1 MVLNAIKPA
10 LQKSVRGAL
19 AVALFCLLLST
30 ELRAQTDKEA
40 EEVATSLAICKD
52 VETDVEAAEE
62 EEEEEEEANQY
73 QPCEQ
78 YIDENIKN
86 NADTVKWML
95 EQIDMQKDRAADI
108 SNNYYR
114 NDQILQ
120 MVIIFLSYL
129 RLSQQR

>member
-52 VETDVEAAEE
+52 VETDVEAAAEEE

-78 YIDENIKN
+78 YIDENIKT

-95 EQIDMQKDRAADI
+95 EQIDMKKDTLRA
-108 SNNYYR
+108 
-114 NDQILQ
+114 L
-120 MVIIFLSYL
+120 VIIIIATIKFY
-129 RLSQQR
+129 R